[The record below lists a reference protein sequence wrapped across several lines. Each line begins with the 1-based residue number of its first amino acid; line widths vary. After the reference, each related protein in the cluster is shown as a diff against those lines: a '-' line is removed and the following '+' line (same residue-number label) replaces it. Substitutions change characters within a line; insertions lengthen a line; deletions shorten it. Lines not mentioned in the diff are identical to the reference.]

1 MRLSRG
7 CDVDTIEAAD
17 REREDELEEAH
28 DAEGEI
34 SHGFIE
40 DGHFDC
46 VVYSV
51 EWYCIFFSLSLLV
64 ATLRCPILPL
74 TRYGG
79 WRRLYVDLS
88 KQNPC
93 GSLVAWLHKKK
104 S

>member
-1 MRLSRG
+1 MRLSRR

-28 DAEGEI
+28 DAEGEV

-46 VVYSV
+46 VVYYV
-51 EWYCIFFSLSLLV
+51 EWYGIFSSLSWIV
-64 ATLRCPILPL
+64 ATLRFPILPL
-74 TRYGG
+74 TGNGG
-79 WRRLYVDLS
+79 WRRRLYVDLS

-93 GSLVAWLHKKK
+93 GAVLGSLVAW
-104 S
+104 